1 MVRGRLSGPG
11 KLTSM
16 PTRAVRNEGED
27 SMTASE
33 QPLVAVLTPVYNGG
47 KYLAET
53 MACVQA
59 QTYPNLVH
67 VVLDNAST
75 DTTPEIISRYL
86 NSRVPVV
93 TKRNSALLPQRE
105 NYNAT
110 VALAPAE
117 ARYLKILAADDLMR
131 PDAIARLVD
140 VCERNPNVTTASCLD
155 CYNGTVRSIDLD
167 PTRETHPG
175 REFAERAAFLRENL
189 PPYHHIFWR
198 RSAAPPGD
206 IFTLPFH
213 ADADAF
219 QHLCRAGDVGF
230 VFEPLVF
237 TREHEDTVSAQDVR
251 SKLHFWNEFLL
262 SMHEAERFDDETRRR
277 GVRRALHR
285 YLRFV
290 MRSALS
296 GDLAGARIAH
306 ARLGGSGYA
315 VGVWEYA
322 ATLLGYPAY
331 FVAKLRRLIRAKAAV
346 RGRNFDVQAEWQT
359 SAPGQSSSNIFRTL
373 GLR

>member
-1 MVRGRLSGPG
+1 MIAR
-11 KLTSM
+11 
-16 PTRAVRNEGED
+16 
-27 SMTASE
+27 E
-33 QPLVAVLTPVYNGG
+33 QPLVAVLTPVYNGA

-75 DTTPEIISRYL
+75 DATPEIISRYL

-105 NYNAT
+105 NYNGT

-140 VCERNPNVTTASCLD
+140 VCERNPNVATASCLD
-155 CYNGTVRSIDLD
+155 CYNGIVRSIDLD
-167 PTRETHPG
+167 PARETHPG
-175 REFAERAAFLRENL
+175 REFAERAALLRENL

-198 RSAAPPGD
+198 RSAALPGD
-206 IFTLPFH
+206 IFTSPFH
-213 ADADAF
+213 FDADAF
-219 QHLCRAGDVGF
+219 QRLCRAGDVGF

-262 SMHEAERFDDETRRR
+262 SMHEAEQFDDETRRR

-296 GDLAGARIAH
+296 GDLAGARVAH
-306 ARLGGSGYA
+306 ARLGESGYA
-315 VGVWEYA
+315 AGVWEYA

-331 FVAKLRRLIRAKAAV
+331 FAAKLRRLMRAKAAL

>member
-1 MVRGRLSGPG
+1 
-11 KLTSM
+11 
-16 PTRAVRNEGED
+16 
-27 SMTASE
+27 MTASE

-155 CYNGTVRSIDLD
+155 CYNGTVRSIDLH

-175 REFAERAAFLRENL
+175 REFAERAAFLRENF
-189 PPYHHIFWR
+189 PISPYFLAQIGRPAWR
-198 RSAAPPGD
+198 
-206 IFTLPFH
+206 H
-213 ADADAF
+213 
-219 QHLCRAGDVGF
+219 
-230 VFEPLVF
+230 
-237 TREHEDTVSAQDVR
+237 
-251 SKLHFWNEFLL
+251 LHFAVPCRCRCVPAPLPGRGRWVCLRTARL
-262 SMHEAERFDDETRRR
+262 HTRARR
-277 GVRRALHR
+277 HCECPRRALE
-285 YLRFV
+285 
-290 MRSALS
+290 
-296 GDLAGARIAH
+296 IAF
-306 ARLGGSGYA
+306 L
-315 VGVWEYA
+315 E
-322 ATLLGYPAY
+322 
-331 FVAKLRRLIRAKAAV
+331 
-346 RGRNFDVQAEWQT
+346 
-359 SAPGQSSSNIFRTL
+359 
-373 GLR
+373 